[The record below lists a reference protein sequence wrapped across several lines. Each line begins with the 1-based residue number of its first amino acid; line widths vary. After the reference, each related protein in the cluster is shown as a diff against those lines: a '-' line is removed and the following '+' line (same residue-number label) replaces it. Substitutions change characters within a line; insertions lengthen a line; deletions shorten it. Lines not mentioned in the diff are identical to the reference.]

1 MPAAEGPD
9 PRAEVAGTRR
19 GYDLVAGDY
28 AAAISGELAGKPFD
42 RALLDTIVELAA
54 GFAIADV
61 GCGPGHVTRY
71 LADRGAR
78 VVVGLDLSTA
88 MAGIGART
96 TGLPF
101 VAADMTAVPLR
112 SASLGGV
119 VSLYAVIHLDAAAR
133 AAAYREFARVLRP
146 GGYALIAFHTSDADT
161 PMGGRRSMAQ
171 WWGHRVDLTFRFLD
185 PDEETRALAAAG
197 LEVTARLDRE
207 PLLTGEHASRR
218 SYLVL
223 RRAVGG

>member
-1 MPAAEGPD
+1 
-9 PRAEVAGTRR
+9 
-19 GYDLVAGDY
+19 
-28 AAAISGELAGKPFD
+28 
-42 RALLDTIVELAA
+42 
-54 GFAIADV
+54 
-61 GCGPGHVTRY
+61 
-71 LADRGAR
+71 
-78 VVVGLDLSTA
+78 
-88 MAGIGART
+88 
-96 TGLPF
+96 
-101 VAADMTAVPLR
+101 MTAVPLR

-223 RRAVGG
+223 RRAVDG

>member
-9 PRAEVAGTRR
+9 PRAAVAGTRR
-19 GYDLVAGDY
+19 WYDLVAGDY

-42 RALLDTIVELAA
+42 RALLDALVELAA

-61 GCGPGHVTRY
+61 GCGPGHVTGY
-71 LADRGAR
+71 LADRGGR
-78 VVVGLDLSTA
+78 VVLGLDLSTA
-88 MAGIGART
+88 MAGI
-96 TGLPF
+96 
-101 VAADMTAVPLR
+101 D
-112 SASLGGV
+112 
-119 VSLYAVIHLDAAAR
+119 
-133 AAAYREFARVLRP
+133 
-146 GGYALIAFHTSDADT
+146 
-161 PMGGRRSMAQ
+161 
-171 WWGHRVDLTFRFLD
+171 RVDLTFRFLD

-207 PLLTGEHASRR
+207 PLPTGEHASRR